1 MTEVI
6 IHSSGDISSRTESGN
21 RIIVALSS
29 INFDEGISPST
40 VKGASIIAAKKFVPI
55 QK

>member
-1 MTEVI
+1 MTEVT
-6 IHSSGDISSRTESGN
+6 IHRNGDINIRHESGN

-29 INFDEGISPST
+29 INFEEGISPIT
-40 VKGASIIAAKKFVPI
+40 VKGAKMIAARMFVPI

>member
-6 IHSSGDISSRTESGN
+6 IQSIGDINSRTESGK

-29 INFDEGISPST
+29 INFEEGISPST
-40 VKGASIIAAKKFVPI
+40 VKGARIITANKFVPI